1 MYHSQSPHI
10 IEIPD
15 DIDRMES
22 MSFVPGEVPRVTV
35 TFVLK
40 DTKKYA
46 NPTMLFA
53 TNGVEHR
60 LFAPTMTLSEHVT
73 QGHAQVQEETT
84 TPVEPVHFETQ
95 QQQQEEPAH
104 MEGVPKRAKSK
115 RLSEDTGD

>member
-1 MYHSQSPHI
+1 MYHSNNPSI
-10 IEIPD
+10 VEIPD

-60 LFAPTMTLSEHVT
+60 LFAPTMTLSEHVA
-73 QGHAQVQEETT
+73 QEHAQVHEEIA
-84 TPVEPVHFETQ
+84 TPVEPVHVET

-104 MEGVPKRAKSK
+104 MEGVPKRGRSKKS
-115 RLSEDTGD
+115 SEDAGD